1 MPTLHVV
8 AHLTAKPDKIDQTR
22 EMLVSLIAPTHAE
35 EGCIRYELFR
45 NNADPAQFTFIEE
58 WTDNAALVAHL
69 DTPHVQTAFAR
80 VPELLDGE
88 PDIRRYTTV
97 E

>member
-8 AHLTAKPDKIDQTR
+8 AHLTAKPDKIDETR
-22 EMLVSLIAPTHAE
+22 AMLVSLIAPTHAE

-69 DTPHVQTAFAR
+69 DTPHVQAAFAR

-88 PDIRRYTTV
+88 PDIRRYTAV